1 MCDSGIFTETATDRI
16 HRNYKLRIIVF
27 YGGKVTKLPFDRV
40 RGSEQ
45 IGNLNIYPIVCLG
58 SNKVYLPGTKNTDRN
73 VKALSPEMVPHH
85 IFHSLFNTA
94 PDIRSAKIIAD
105 TMVRKIVF
113 VIRFKEHFAM
123 DIKTPDRNCEVCVI
137 QIFQII

>member
-40 RGSEQ
+40 GGSEQ
-45 IGNLNIYPIVCLG
+45 IGYLNIYPIVCLG

-73 VKALSPEMVPHH
+73 VKALSPEMVLSW
-85 IFHSLFNTA
+85 ISKRLTG
-94 PDIRSAKIIAD
+94 IA
-105 TMVRKIVF
+105 RYASF
-113 VIRFKEHFAM
+113 RYFK
-123 DIKTPDRNCEVCVI
+123 
-137 QIFQII
+137 